1 MTISNKGIVALGIII
16 GIALIAVSYIISL
29 TLYNIK
35 ASENIISV
43 AGSSEQVITSDV
55 VKWRSTIS
63 RTAGING
70 LKQASEQMQK
80 DLQAVVLYMKAN
92 GITDEEI
99 TIGVMNTNTMYVYS
113 GGGYY
118 SEKSDGLNQISGYS
132 LAQDIIVQ
140 SQKVEQITKT
150 AQGAGALTNQGIVFS
165 SGGLEYYYSKLADLK
180 LQMLAKATED
190 AKQRAQKIAQSTGAQ
205 VGALKSA
212 SMGVFQVTPVNS
224 TELSDYGYYDT
235 TSIDKQITAIV
246 RTSFILK

>member
-1 MTISNKGIVALGIII
+1 MAISNRGIVALGVIL
-16 GIALIAVSYIISL
+16 GIALVAVSYVISL

-43 AGSSEQVITSDV
+43 AGSSEQVIRSDV
-55 VKWRSTIS
+55 VKWRATIS
-63 RTAGING
+63 RTSGVDN
-70 LKQASEQMQK
+70 LKQVSAQMQK
-80 DLQAVVLYMKAN
+80 DLQAVLLYMKAN
-92 GITDEEI
+92 GVAENEI
-99 TIGVMNTNTMYVYS
+99 TVGVMNTNTMYPY
-113 GGGYY
+113 GNGYY
-118 SEKSDGLNQISGYS
+118 AEKGDGSGQITGYS
-132 LAQDIIVQ
+132 LAQDVTVQ
-140 SQKVEQITKT
+140 SSNVEVITKA
-150 AQGAGALTNQGIVFS
+150 AQGATALTNQGIVFS

-190 AKQRAQKIAQSTGAQ
+190 AKQRAQKIAQSTGAR

>member
-1 MTISNKGIVALGIII
+1 MAISNRGIVALGVIL
-16 GIALIAVSYIISL
+16 GIALVAVSYIISL

-43 AGSSEQVITSDV
+43 AGSSEQVIRSDV
-55 VKWRSTIS
+55 VKWRTTIS
-63 RTAGING
+63 RTSGVGN
-70 LKQASEQMQK
+70 LKQASAQMQK
-80 DLQAVVLYMKAN
+80 DLQAVLSYMKAS
-92 GITDEEI
+92 GVTEDEI
-99 TIGVMNTNTMYVYS
+99 TVGVMNTNTMYPY
-113 GGGYY
+113 GNGYY
-118 SEKSDGLNQISGYS
+118 AEKGDGSGQITGYS
-132 LAQDIIVQ
+132 LAQDVTVQ
-140 SQKVEQITKT
+140 SSNVEVITKA
-150 AQGAGALTNQGIVFS
+150 AQGATALTNQGIVFS

-190 AKQRAQKIAQSTGAQ
+190 AKQRAQKIAQSTGAR

>member
-1 MTISNKGIVALGIII
+1 MAISNRGIVALGVIL
-16 GIALIAVSYIISL
+16 GIALVAVSCVISL

-43 AGSSEQVITSDV
+43 AGSSEQVIRSDV
-55 VKWRSTIS
+55 VKWRTTIS
-63 RTAGING
+63 RTSGASN
-70 LKQASEQMQK
+70 LKQASAQMQK
-80 DLQAVVLYMKAN
+80 DLQAVLSYMKAS
-92 GITDEEI
+92 GVTEDEI
-99 TIGVMNTNTMYVYS
+99 TVGVMNTNTMYPY
-113 GGGYY
+113 GNGYY
-118 SEKSDGLNQISGYS
+118 AEKGDGSGQITGYS
-132 LAQDIIVQ
+132 LAQDITVQ
-140 SQKVEQITKT
+140 SSNVEVVTKA
-150 AQGAGALTNQGIVFS
+150 AQGATALTNQGIVFS

-190 AKQRAQKIAQSTGAQ
+190 AKQRAQKIAQSTGAR